1 MSPQDLLRQAL
12 LFAGVNGDPQREP
25 SLGHEVVKAM
35 GFISPKNPK
44 GQQEAG
50 AGGNH
55 TDERGSD
62 HNLPEVA
69 PSSSMLVAR
78 TAAPSSGSGFI
89 DNLLKADLGSRVQYL
104 CATF

>member
-1 MSPQDLLRQAL
+1 
-12 LFAGVNGDPQREP
+12 
-25 SLGHEVVKAM
+25 M

-62 HNLPEVA
+62 HNLPD
-69 PSSSMLVAR
+69 
-78 TAAPSSGSGFI
+78 AAACRKRHQEHRGPGSDGAENADYDDLEHRNVFADDTKPPRPAGSIGQLLGSGRG
-89 DNLLKADLGSRVQYL
+89 LRKAAFQLVQ
-104 CATF
+104 